1 MSILVTG
8 GAGFIGSNMVDALID
23 RGEEVVIVDNL
34 STGFKENVNE
44 KAQFYNI
51 DLTDRKLFDIFDN
64 YAIRKVIHLGA
75 QIDVTRSV
83 HDPIYDSHV
92 NIQGSI
98 NLFQAC
104 VKHDIEK
111 LVYASSAAVYGEP
124 NYLPI
129 NEKHP
134 VKAMSPY
141 GVSKHTPEHYLKYFN
156 NAYDLDY
163 TVLRYSNAY
172 GPRQSPAGEG
182 GVIAIFIDRMLE
194 DKRPIIYGDGKQTR
208 DFIHVYDIIE
218 ANLKALDT
226 ASEKTLNV
234 STRSET
240 TINKL
245 VKLINEELAKKL
257 EPIYKERREGDIRH
271 SILDNS
277 RALDYLDWEPQYE
290 IEDGIKQTV
299 NYYLKRSQNNG

>member
-23 RGEEVVIVDNL
+23 RGEKVIIVDNL
-34 STGFKENVNE
+34 STGFKENVNK
-44 KAQFYNI
+44 KAEFYNI
-51 DLTDRKLFDIFDN
+51 DLTDRKLFDIFEN
-64 YAIRKVIHLGA
+64 HKIEKVVHLGA
-75 QIDVTRSV
+75 QIDVNRSV
-83 HDPIYDSHV
+83 YDPIYDSHV

-104 VKHDIEK
+104 VKNDVK
-111 LVYASSAAVYGEP
+111 KVVYASSAAVYGEP

-134 VKAMSPY
+134 IKAMSPY

-156 NAYDLDY
+156 NEYDLDY

-172 GPRQSPAGEG
+172 GPRQSAAGEG
-182 GVIAIFIDRMLE
+182 GVVAIFIDKMLE
-194 DKRPIIYGDGKQTR
+194 DKRPVIYGDGDQTR

-218 ANLKALDT
+218 ANLKALNT
-226 ASEKTLNV
+226 SNHKTLNV

-240 TINKL
+240 TVNKL
-245 VKLINEELAKKL
+245 VKLINEELNKKL

-277 RALDYLDWEPQYE
+277 KALDYLDWEPKYE
-290 IEDGIKQTV
+290 IEEGIKQTV
-299 NYYLKRSQNNG
+299 KYYLKRGQQNG